1 MGRYLITGA
10 TRGIGRA
17 LVDELAD
24 EDLILVARDTPAL
37 DKLRASLRAAKA
49 VPIDLA
55 QPETI
60 AAALLGAGLPDRL
73 DGIVHSAGIIRLGTI
88 EELGPAAWTEQLT
101 VNVTAV
107 AELTRVLLPALRAA
121 RGAAVFV
128 NSGAGRR
135 VGFTGS
141 GAYAASKHA
150 LVAVAEALRIE
161 EPDIRVTSVFSG
173 RTATDMQRELRDFE
187 GGEYRP
193 EDYLRPET
201 VAKMIADALRLPADT
216 ELADLRVSPRSRR

>member
-17 LVDELAD
+17 LVDELAE

-37 DKLRASLRAAKA
+37 EKLCASLRSARA

-55 QPETI
+55 QPESI
-60 AAALLGAGLPDRL
+60 APALLGDGLPDRL
-73 DGIVHSAGIIRLGTI
+73 DGIVHSAGIIQLGLVA
-88 EELGPAAWTEQLT
+88 ELGPAAWSEQLT

-107 AELTRVLLPALRAA
+107 AELTRVLLPALRDA
-121 RGAAVFV
+121 RGTAVFV

-135 VGFTGS
+135 VGFAGG

-150 LVAVAEALRIE
+150 LVAVAEALRLE

-173 RTATDMQRELRDFE
+173 RTATDMQRELRGFE

-201 VAKMIADALRLPADT
+201 VAKVIADALRLPADT
-216 ELADLRVSPRSRR
+216 ELADLRVAPRSRG